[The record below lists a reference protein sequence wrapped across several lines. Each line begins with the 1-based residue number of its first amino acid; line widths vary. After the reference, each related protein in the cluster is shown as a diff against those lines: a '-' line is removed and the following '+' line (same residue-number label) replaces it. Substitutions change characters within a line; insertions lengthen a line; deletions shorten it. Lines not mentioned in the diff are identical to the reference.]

1 MKIEIENPIN
11 TRNRKIG
18 VGIAVLL
25 LVAIVASI
33 GIQGAD
39 STDKVSEAK
48 NLIVEAAESDIG
60 NANISTYDSATV
72 ENKIQ
77 SARSKLDEAEEIE
90 GETERIRYLRDGSE
104 LVLSLSSMM
113 ENLQSVQSGL
123 SSAESYAS
131 SDRYDD
137 ALSEIEASSGEIE
150 SAQENLNQMNQQFQT
165 LNEYDYNIEELTESN
180 FRDRTARMENL
191 LNYMENYVNSYDTMV
206 RGLENLNSANTYLD
220 EDEYNRAGNYYLDAK
235 QNFQEAQEGFKS
247 IEDSAPSNYKSTV
260 ISFTC
265 RNGKLVTISEK
276 SYQLTQAIE
285 DGDQEEAQQ
294 LNEEV
299 QGISLDSCN

>member
-1 MKIEIENPIN
+1 MKIEIKNPIN

-18 VGIAVLL
+18 AGIAVLL
-25 LVAIVASI
+25 LLAVVASI
-33 GIQGAD
+33 GMQGAD

-60 NANISTYDSATV
+60 NANISTYDSSTV
-72 ENKIQ
+72 ENKIE
-77 SARSKLDEAEEIE
+77 SARSTLDEAEEIE

-113 ENLQSVQSGL
+113 ENIKAVQTSL
-123 SSAESYAS
+123 SSAESYTS

-137 ALSEIEASSGEIE
+137 ALSEVEASSEDIE
-150 SAQENLNQMNQQFQT
+150 SAQKNLNQINQHFQT

-180 FRDRTARMENL
+180 FKDRTTRMDNL

-220 EDEYNRAGNYYLDAK
+220 KDEYNRAGNYYLDAK

-247 IEDSAPSNYKSTV
+247 IEDSAPSNYKSPV
-260 ISFTC
+260 ISLTC
-265 RNGKLVTISEK
+265 RNGKLVTVSEK

-285 DGDQEEAQQ
+285 DGNQEEAQQ
-294 LNEEV
+294 LNQEV
-299 QGISLDSCN
+299 QGISLESCN